1 MEQGVEK
8 DDSWFSRLAKA
19 VSSAMALVLSERIK
33 DVKRQRHLVS
43 STLVEDK
50 LFASYTENS
59 SSLETNSESRP
70 TPQLF
75 PILDLQI
82 ADWKNRFTS
91 MHGVIDIYGSTP
103 NFDQLISIDT
113 KADAADMDPWYD
125 ELPMDII
132 NDATTAAEQHNSSIL
147 AVVEERCST
156 VQSPELTN

>member
-1 MEQGVEK
+1 L
-8 DDSWFSRLAKA
+8 SH
-19 VSSAMALVLSERIK
+19 SAII
-33 DVKRQRHLVS
+33 
-43 STLVEDK
+43 
-50 LFASYTENS
+50 
-59 SSLETNSESRP
+59 
-70 TPQLF
+70 

-82 ADWKNRFTS
+82 ADWKNRFIS

-103 NFDQLISIDT
+103 NFDQSISIDT

-132 NDATTAAEQHNSSIL
+132 NDTTTAVEQDNSSIL